1 MELPEARYNLN
12 SGSGSHAEET
22 GKMLIGIEKILLKE
36 KPDIVLLQGDT
47 NTVLAGA
54 LVASKLH
61 IKIGH
66 IEAGVRSYDR
76 KMPEE
81 INRIITDHVSDYL
94 FAPVETARKILLK
107 EGIQGDKIIVTGNT
121 IVDAIYQNLEIA
133 QKKVDTLNKLNLQSK
148 KYFLVTAHRQE
159 NVDCKDR
166 LKGIFEG
173 LELIYDE
180 FNFPVIYPIHPRTM
194 KMIKEFKLKIPSGI
208 KLIEPLGF
216 LDFLQLEKHASLI
229 LTDSG
234 GIQMESCI
242 LHTPCVTLRDNTE
255 WMETI
260 EVGSNILSGC
270 EPKNI
275 LESVI
280 EMIDKNVNWENPFGD
295 GTSAS
300 QIINVLKSQ
309 PI

>member
-1 MELPEARYNLN
+1 M
-12 SGSGSHAEET
+12 
-22 GKMLIGIEKILLKE
+22 
-36 KPDIVLLQGDT
+36 
-47 NTVLAGA
+47 
-54 LVASKLH
+54 
-61 IKIGH
+61 
-66 IEAGVRSYDR
+66 
-76 KMPEE
+76 
-81 INRIITDHVSDYL
+81 
-94 FAPVETARKILLK
+94 
-107 EGIQGDKIIVTGNT
+107 
-121 IVDAIYQNLEIA
+121 DAIYQNLKIA
-133 QKKVDTLNKLNLQSK
+133 QKKVDALNKLNLQPK

-159 NVDCKDR
+159 NVDYKDR

-173 LELIYDE
+173 LGLIYDW
-180 FNFPVIYPIHPRTM
+180 FNLPVIYPIHPRTM
-194 KMIKEFKLKIPSGI
+194 KMINEFELKVPSGI

-216 LDFLQLEKHASLI
+216 LEFLQLEKHASLI

-300 QIINVLKSQ
+300 QIIDV
-309 PI
+309 